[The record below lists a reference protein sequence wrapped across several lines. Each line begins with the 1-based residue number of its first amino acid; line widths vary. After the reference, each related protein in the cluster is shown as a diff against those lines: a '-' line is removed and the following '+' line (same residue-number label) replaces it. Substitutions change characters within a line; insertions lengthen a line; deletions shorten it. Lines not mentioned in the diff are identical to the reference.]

1 MITYSSLYRDE
12 GIVFD
17 KDWVDKY
24 NINCLRWNSN
34 NDCSQAESGDKN
46 AHSNSSSEI
55 LDNNDLSEGE
65 AEIPVGATDTMLTAT
80 DFLEDS
86 ERQNTL
92 NIAPAEGNRPLSVFR
107 DKYCEE
113 LAYLGIFLG

>member
-1 MITYSSLYRDE
+1 
-12 GIVFD
+12 
-17 KDWVDKY
+17 
-24 NINCLRWNSN
+24 
-34 NDCSQAESGDKN
+34 
-46 AHSNSSSEI
+46 
-55 LDNNDLSEGE
+55 
-65 AEIPVGATDTMLTAT
+65 MLTAT

-107 DKYCEE
+107 DKCCEE